1 MREEIFYR
9 EDLAWREPL
18 YAEAV
23 VLIVVSILFNLVV
36 EVGFRAFFSEK
47 DAVLVVVVL
56 GVFMSAVDITIVVL
70 ALPSIAQDLGSGLG
84 PTIWV
89 ILSYSLV
96 ISSLTTQLGRLGD
109 AFGRGYIYN
118 LGLLIFTL
126 GSLLCGL
133 SINGP
138 MLIASRVVQGIGAS
152 MIQANSGAVI
162 ADHFGSWERGRAFGY
177 AALGW
182 SVGAIL
188 GILLGGVIV
197 TYAGWRYVFLINAPI
212 GLILAVLGFKILR
225 SERGTPGCFDIP
237 GASALFFLLFL
248 VSIASYRS
256 IFEGFSHTVF
266 LFTAASMLAL
276 TILVMIERGYW
287 NSYSQRSSCPVIDL
301 GIFGNKYL
309 SYSLLAA
316 FLQSVGMFALS
327 FILTLYLQGVRGL
340 TPFETSLLLLPGY
353 LVSSATAPLAGR
365 LSDNYGSRAPA
376 SLGIVLM
383 ILSSTLYALVLN
395 PKMPLEYIVIIMV
408 IGSIGSSIFFP
419 ANNRAVMVS
428 ASSDIYGGVSGLLR
442 TLNNIGT
449 LLSYLIAV
457 AVSSTTVPRDVA
469 LGAFLGSRVIGGIG
483 AGFVDGLRASFAVS
497 AAILLIALILSIQ
510 RGEESFKRE
519 STTR

>member
-1 MREEIFYR
+1 MGARALFSR
-9 EDLAWREPL
+9 KDAAL
-18 YAEAV
+18 AV
-23 VLIVVSILFNLVV
+23 VVI
-36 EVGFRAFFSEK
+36 
-47 DAVLVVVVL
+47 
-56 GVFMSAVDITIVVL
+56 GVFMSAVDINIVVL

-109 AFGRGYIYN
+109 AFGRGYMYN

-138 MLIASRVVQGIGAS
+138 MLIASRVVQGVGAS

-162 ADHFGSWERGRAFGY
+162 ADHFESWERGRAFGY
-177 AALGW
+177 TALGW
-182 SVGAIL
+182 SVGAVL

-197 TYAGWRYVFLINAPI
+197 TYAGWRYIFLINVPI
-212 GLILAVLGFKILR
+212 GLILTVLGFKILR

-237 GASALFFLLFL
+237 GASALFFLLLL

-256 IFEGFSHTVF
+256 IFEGFSHTVSI
-266 LFTAASMLAL
+266 LTAASMLAL
-276 TILVMIERGYW
+276 TILILIERGYW
-287 NSYSQRSSCPVIDL
+287 NSSSQRSSCPVIDL
-301 GIFGNKYL
+301 RIFGNKYL

-316 FLQSVGMFALS
+316 FLQSVGVFASS

-365 LSDNYGSRAPA
+365 LSDKYGSRAPA

-383 ILSSTLYALVLN
+383 ILSSILYTLVLN
-395 PKMPLEYIVIIMV
+395 PRTPLEYIVIIMV
-408 IGSIGSSIFFP
+408 IGSAGSSIFFP

-449 LLSYLIAV
+449 LLSYSIAV
-457 AVSSTTVPRDVA
+457 AVSSTAVPRNVA
-469 LGAFLGSRVIGGIG
+469 LGAFLGGRVIGGIE

-497 AAILLIALILSIQ
+497 AAILLIALILSIR
-510 RGEESFKRE
+510 RGEEPFKHE